1 MTHVSNNARM
11 RLGGLLAVAVA
22 VLSFAL
28 AAAPDAQAFKPLKKG
43 AKGPRVVFIQRTLHL
58 TVDRV
63 FGPATRRAVKR
74 FQRRH
79 GLKAD
84 GVVGPATWR
93 ALKRVAR
100 SGKSGGSRRSGRP
113 RVKTRG
119 ALVKLLQQK
128 LGVGADGV
136 FGPATTRAVKRYQRR
151 RGLFPDGI
159 VGPAT
164 WRALGAPRISV
175 VLKRGRLRGGRG
187 ATQGNGVVAR
197 VIAAANRI
205 ASAPYK
211 WGGGHGQW
219 RDSGYDC
226 SGSVSYALHGGGL
239 LRRSMD
245 SSAFMSYG
253 APGKGRH
260 ITIYAH
266 PGHVFMVINGRRF
279 DTTGRGQTGSRWQP
293 SMRSTAGYTV
303 RHPVGY

>member
-1 MTHVSNNARM
+1 MTFAPSISR
-11 RLGGLLAVAVA
+11 LLAGGFVAA
-22 VLSFAL
+22 LLAAL
-28 AAAPDAQAFKPLKKG
+28 ALAGPAHAFKPLKKG
-43 AKGPRVVFIQRTLHL
+43 DGGPRVAFIQKTLRL
-58 TVDRV
+58 PVDRV
-63 FGPATRRAVKR
+63 FGPRTQRAVKR
-74 FQRRH
+74 FQRSR
-79 GLKAD
+79 GLHAD
-84 GVVGPATWR
+84 GVVGPATWA
-93 ALKRVAR
+93 ALKRSRGHRAR
-100 SGKSGGSRRSGRP
+100 SRGGT

-119 ALVKLLQQK
+119 ALVRRLQQR
-128 LGVGADGV
+128 LGIAADGV
-136 FGPATTRAVKRYQRR
+136 FGPATKRAVSRYQRS
-151 RGLFPDGI
+151 RGLYPDGI

-164 WRALGAPRISV
+164 WASLGAPSIRV

-187 ATQGNGVVAR
+187 ATQGSGAVAR

-239 LRRSMD
+239 LSRALD
-245 SSAFMSYG
+245 STGFMSYG

-279 DTTGRGQTGSRWQP
+279 DTTGRGSSGSRWQP